1 VAGARQHRAPAGGGL
16 GGWLALRWGGGLS
29 GVFAAQGVA
38 LVVYGM
44 VSASAIAGGAWFGRV
59 GWPRTHRRTAAP
71 GGAGLK
77 PFFFEGNSFNER
89 HPMKIKDSV
98 VFITGANRGS
108 AWRSPRPRWPPAPA
122 RSMAPARDPEEHHAG
137 RRDAGG
143 ARRDATRRRS
153 KRRVRACGDV
163 TLLVN
168 NAGISRGSSFL
179 GAPDAMA
186 AARAEFETNF
196 FGPWAVTQAFAPVL
210 AANGGGAVLNA
221 LSVLSW
227 ATFPSVAT
235 YCASKSAAWSL
246 SNGLRNELAGQGTQ
260 VTSLHMA

>member
-1 VAGARQHRAPAGGGL
+1 
-16 GGWLALRWGGGLS
+16 
-29 GVFAAQGVA
+29 
-38 LVVYGM
+38 
-44 VSASAIAGGAWFGRV
+44 
-59 GWPRTHRRTAAP
+59 
-71 GGAGLK
+71 
-77 PFFFEGNSFNER
+77 
-89 HPMKIKDSV
+89 MKIKDSV
-98 VFITGANRGS
+98 VFITGANRGLGL
-108 AWRSPRPRWPPAPA
+108 AFAKAALAAGA
-122 RSMAPARDPEEHHAG
+122 RKVYGAARDPNSITLPGVTPVALDVTQPAQIEA
-137 RRDAGG
+137 A
-143 ARRDATRRRS
+143 
-153 KRRVRACGDV
+153 VRACGDV

-179 GAPDAMA
+179 GSPDAVA
-186 AARAEFETNF
+186 AARAELETNF

-260 VTSLHMA
+260 VTSLHMALMDTDMARNIPGDKSSPDDVARQALEGVEAGSIEVLADPTSRQVKQGLSSATPPYASVPG